1 MLRLWRWAPSSVFI
15 LRMRNGVENFQIARR
30 LRAMTDNPMPQG
42 AHPRWRELMI
52 VNRAIE
58 TCNALPGH
66 RRSRGWLARM
76 VIEHYW
82 QEHRVMRRMAYGF
95 GVSVGFGCTAPFAFS
110 YASVARFLACS

>member
-1 MLRLWRWAPSSVFI
+1 MFI
-15 LRMRNGVENFQIARR
+15 LRMRKNGVENFQIARR

-42 AHPRWRELMI
+42 AQPRWRELMI

-58 TCNALPGH
+58 TCYGLPGH

-76 VIEHYW
+76 VIE
-82 QEHRVMRRMAYGF
+82 MAYGC
-95 GVSVGFGCTAPFAFS
+95 GVSVGFGCTVPFAFS